1 MVNPLEHRLASLAR
15 QFAQRERANG
25 LLRATMAFSG
35 LTVALGLCFL
45 LLEGRAVPLA
55 LPCGIYAALLV
66 ICWRRFLGQ
75 RISPSR
81 EQIALFLDEQH
92 PELENLF
99 ITGATAASQRGR
111 LPEWVLDR
119 IIEAARIE
127 ADRTSLPALFTH
139 RDDAKWAVRR
149 FGIAAVGV
157 AALFAVFTHWDLDRL
172 GTGLITG
179 LIPKPLPFSVEPG
192 NARIRTGSDQIVWLR
207 TGDRTSAKTIRWREA
222 GGSWRNDVFLPSRSP
237 DVFYYRLTTVQADT
251 DYGVRVGSQETES
264 YHLTVYTPPAI
275 TAIDLTRHDPDYLG
289 QPPVPLPYSQHL
301 ALPQG
306 GELSIE
312 VHVNKP
318 LVSGDLIFAVNPDRL
333 PLEQVT
339 ALTWYGRW
347 VITHDDSFRVHL
359 IDGENDTNEDA
370 PWHVVKA
377 RIDEAPVVR
386 IREPRGD
393 SEASRIE
400 EVPFVFSVKDDHGLR
415 DFGIQYEKPGSEPVR
430 ISLMKD
436 RERPREASVDHL
448 LALEDLTLEPGDY
461 LVWSVWAE
469 DARPDRE
476 LYETLG
482 DPYFLEIRPFRRT
495 FSEAITNEGQQGTGG
510 DQDPA
515 GKQKQI
521 IIGTWNLRRH
531 ARTLDLETFENQRN
545 RLAKAQL
552 DLAEQDLP
560 PSEQARTFRET
571 ANAAA
576 AALRD
581 VDPSDPAPKLADA
594 LTEEQRAYRILL
606 KLRPSESQITRS
618 GGRGRERDQRAIEAL
633 ELSERR
639 DFEEQATTLG
649 QQLEDTEA
657 VRDRIDDLARRQAT
671 INRDINDL
679 VSDRPELN
687 EKEEEQRRLER
698 LLDEQRRTLAD
709 LDDLQSNV
717 ASRSLDP
724 EQAAEARGR
733 LGQAREQ
740 MERGLDNLE
749 QGELQQARAAGRRA
763 RSTLDQANEQLQQLS
778 RQAAAERMQ
787 QLQQQLRALS
797 QEQQAIRDRIA
808 EQETNRG
815 DLAASEAVSKDI
827 LEQKRNLAEDFTDFM
842 NETGALAERS
852 AQSQRLLSN
861 RLGDW
866 LRRTSRA
873 GIYEDIQKGER
884 YIRYGVWDVSRDFE
898 SSLSD
903 RLEQAADS
911 LDALAGDAVR
921 DDLEAMRRALTTLED
936 LVEDGSEDDPID
948 ILGNEGS
955 RGGGWDAQLRAAES
969 LLPDGSDIQQGVTDV
984 RNSLESLG
992 RRYRASNQL
1001 PHRDIVVRTVMTPL
1015 TEIVDQL
1022 RTDIQH
1028 RERGLRLDIPDGR
1041 SVPERY
1047 RDHVAEYFRTLS
1059 ESAGSDQSVSGS
1071 DRQP

>member
-1 MVNPLEHRLASLAR
+1 M
-15 QFAQRERANG
+15 
-25 LLRATMAFSG
+25 
-35 LTVALGLCFL
+35 
-45 LLEGRAVPLA
+45 
-55 LPCGIYAALLV
+55 
-66 ICWRRFLGQ
+66 
-75 RISPSR
+75 
-81 EQIALFLDEQH
+81 
-92 PELENLF
+92 
-99 ITGATAASQRGR
+99 
-111 LPEWVLDR
+111 
-119 IIEAARIE
+119 
-127 ADRTSLPALFTH
+127 
-139 RDDAKWAVRR
+139 
-149 FGIAAVGV
+149 
-157 AALFAVFTHWDLDRL
+157 
-172 GTGLITG
+172 
-179 LIPKPLPFSVEPG
+179 
-192 NARIRTGSDQIVWLR
+192 
-207 TGDRTSAKTIRWREA
+207 
-222 GGSWRNDVFLPSRSP
+222 
-237 DVFYYRLTTVQADT
+237 
-251 DYGVRVGSQETES
+251 
-264 YHLTVYTPPAI
+264 
-275 TAIDLTRHDPDYLG
+275 
-289 QPPVPLPYSQHL
+289 
-301 ALPQG
+301 
-306 GELSIE
+306 
-312 VHVNKP
+312 
-318 LVSGDLIFAVNPDRL
+318 
-333 PLEQVT
+333 
-339 ALTWYGRW
+339 
-347 VITHDDSFRVHL
+347 
-359 IDGENDTNEDA
+359 
-370 PWHVVKA
+370 
-377 RIDEAPVVR
+377 
-386 IREPRGD
+386 
-393 SEASRIE
+393 
-400 EVPFVFSVKDDHGLR
+400 
-415 DFGIQYEKPGSEPVR
+415 
-430 ISLMKD
+430 
-436 RERPREASVDHL
+436 
-448 LALEDLTLEPGDY
+448 
-461 LVWSVWAE
+461 WSVWAE